1 MQDASIT
8 ITVILNRG
16 IPFFIK
22 EKAFHLFEHFIAE
35 DVKAYFRIA
44 MGERS
49 RSDFLRIMN
58 RPNRYIGRSAL
69 EKERTDFEDLRRFYC
84 DKDWMLDRIDQLEVD
99 FRILKNMAPYG
110 AIQYI
115 RKHIGYDEFLKEYA
129 AISKNQHGRFKRS
142 TERD

>member
-1 MQDASIT
+1 M
-8 ITVILNRG
+8 NRG

-44 MGERS
+44 MGERN

-84 DKDWMLDRIDQLEVD
+84 DKDWMLDRIDEWEQDMKE
-99 FRILKNMAPYG
+99 ISSMAPY
-110 AIQYI
+110 AAFQYLL
-115 RKHIGYDEFLKEYA
+115 KKVGYQDFLKEQ
-129 AISKNQHGRFKRS
+129 INKLQ
-142 TERD
+142 TEETDFLEIVDELAQSMKDERL